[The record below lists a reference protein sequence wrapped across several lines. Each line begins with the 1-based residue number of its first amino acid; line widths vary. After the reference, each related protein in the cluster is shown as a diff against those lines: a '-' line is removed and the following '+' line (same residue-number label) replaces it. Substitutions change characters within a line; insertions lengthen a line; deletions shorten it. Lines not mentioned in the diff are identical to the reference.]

1 MPFTSPTQEINGTKD
16 APLFVDQMFNGK
28 LSCTI
33 PNVPAGMYRVT
44 LLFAELRLGGPPCQ
58 SPLPPS
64 RIFDISLEGTVVLS
78 GFDMTSAGGGCAATG
93 GPGHAFSK
101 TFTVA
106 VTDGALNVDE
116 SATQGASALNAIEIV
131 AE

>member
-1 MPFTSPTQEINGTKD
+1 M
-16 APLFVDQMFNGK
+16 
-28 LSCTI
+28 
-33 PNVPAGMYRVT
+33 
-44 LLFAELRLGGPPCQ
+44 
-58 SPLPPS
+58 
-64 RIFDISLEGTVVLS
+64 LS